1 MLSSFV
7 DYPPARL
14 VSVSPGLMYVG
25 EPCCLT
31 TATENTARPVSV
43 TALTS
48 TDPPDSFASQNL
60 TQSGVCFTLTVL
72 HLHLLTPKSFQ
83 SFAIRYQ
90 EDLSD
95 YVIYS

>member
-14 VSVSPGLMYVG
+14 VSVSPVLMYVG
-25 EPCCLT
+25 ESCCLT

-48 TDPPDSFASQNL
+48 DGIIAVSPAPPPA
-60 TQSGVCFTLTVL
+60 G
-72 HLHLLTPKSFQ
+72 
-83 SFAIRYQ
+83 
-90 EDLSD
+90 SD
-95 YVIYS
+95 